1 MLVMIM
7 AIGGSVLLSTN
18 VAQARPVVTV
28 SVVTQESY
36 HYQLKATYPE
46 RCDQM
51 VLSYDVAYIKN
62 SKIKSHSVRDAANN
76 AREVYAG
83 WYDTSVNMIRFSN
96 QVTVIRINGS
106 TLLF

>member
-7 AIGGSVLLSTN
+7 AIGGSILLSTN

-51 VLSYDVAYIKN
+51 VLSYDVVYRIGNKV
-62 SKIKSHSVRDAANN
+62 KLQRVRDAANN
-76 AREVYAG
+76 TKEVYAG
-83 WYDTSVNMIRFSN
+83 WYDTSVNMIGHSN
-96 QVTVIRINGS
+96 TATVILINGN

>member
-1 MLVMIM
+1 MKKYVVKMLVMIM
-7 AIGGSVLLSTN
+7 AIGGSILISTN

-28 SVVTQESY
+28 SVVIQKLY

-51 VLSYDVAYIKN
+51 VLSYDVAYRIGNKV
-62 SKIKSHSVRDAANN
+62 KPHHVRDAA
-76 AREVYAG
+76 
-83 WYDTSVNMIRFSN
+83 
-96 QVTVIRINGS
+96 TVILINGN

>member
-1 MLVMIM
+1 MKKYLMKILVLFLAVSGSIMI
-7 AIGGSVLLSTN
+7 STN

-46 RCDQM
+46 RCNQM
-51 VLSYDVAYIKN
+51 VLSYDVAYIIGNKV
-62 SKIKSHSVRDAANN
+62 KPHHVRDAA
-76 AREVYAG
+76 
-83 WYDTSVNMIRFSN
+83 
-96 QVTVIRINGS
+96 TVILINGN